1 MSGGHFD
8 YKDSSLLSA
17 IFGWGTETTEQ
28 AMKLNPLRDKEISGL
43 TFDLLNLLHKFDW
56 AISGDTSMKDYHEKA
71 QKFKNKWL
79 NSEAKDRIRY
89 VIDNSL
95 KDLKEEL
102 YMSFEL
108 PMKEE

>member
-1 MSGGHFD
+1 MSRGHFD
-8 YKDSSLLSA
+8 YKDSSLQA
-17 IFGWGTETTEQ
+17 EIFGWETETTEQ

-43 TFDLLNLLHKFDW
+43 VFDLLNLLHEFDW
-56 AISGDTSMKDYHEKA
+56 AICGDTNITKYHEEAKI
-71 QKFKNKWL
+71 FKDKWL

>member
-8 YKDSSLLSA
+8 YKDSSLQKE
-17 IFGWGTETTEQ
+17 IFNWGTETTEQ
-28 AMKLNPLRDKEISGL
+28 AMRLNPLEDKEISGL
-43 TFDLLNLLHKFDW
+43 TFDLLQLLHTYDW
-56 AISGDTSMKDYHEKA
+56 SKSGDTSMSIYHEEVK
-71 QKFKNKWL
+71 KFKDKWL

-89 VIDNSL
+89 VIDNSI

>member
-8 YKDSSLLSA
+8 YRDSSLQA
-17 IFGWGTETTEQ
+17 EIFGWETETTEE
-28 AMKLNPLRDKEISGL
+28 AMKRNPLQDKEISGL
-43 TFDLLNLLHKFDW
+43 VFDMLQLLHAYDW
-56 AISGDTSMKDYHEKA
+56 AICGDTNMEDYRNEA
-71 QKFKNKWL
+71 QKFKDKWL

-102 YMSFEL
+102 YMSFGL
-108 PMKEE
+108 PMKED

>member
-8 YKDSSLLSA
+8 YRDSSLQA
-17 IFGWGTETTEQ
+17 EIFGWETETTEE
-28 AMKLNPLRDKEISGL
+28 AMKRNPLQDKEISGL
-43 TFDLLNLLHKFDW
+43 VFDMLQLLHAYDW
-56 AISGDTSMKDYHEKA
+56 AICGDTNMKDYRKEA
-71 QKFKNKWL
+71 QKFKDKWL

-102 YMSFEL
+102 YLSFGL
-108 PMKEE
+108 PMKED

>member
-8 YKDSSLLSA
+8 YKDSSLLSE
-17 IFGWGTETTEQ
+17 IFGWETETTEQ
-28 AMKLNPLRDKEISGL
+28 AMKLNPLQNKEISGL
-43 TFDLLNLLHKFDW
+43 VFDVLQLLHTYDW
-56 AISGDTSMKDYHEKA
+56 AVCGDTNMKNYHEEAK
-71 QKFKNKWL
+71 KFKDKWL